1 MGARLK
7 VVPDSGPSGTVGKS
21 ESFYIV
27 HGFPA
32 MRVESGHLIIED
44 GTPRGSRVLRLSRT
58 ERTLKRI
65 IVTGRHGGITF
76 DALGWLQDVGISLY
90 VLRDGALMTSSVYS
104 HQDAALLRA
113 QARVVDLPA
122 GLEITKYLLDHK
134 LRGQAQVV
142 GMINEDTANWIVA
155 QLPKIESRRDIQA
168 CGLLEGGVA
177 AQYWEAW
184 RDVPLTWKNNVRSH
198 WSTFGTRHSQLG
210 GGMSPQYACNPA
222 NAMLNYAY
230 GILEGEV
237 NLACWSLGLNPIL
250 GISHKD
256 EGKRLSMAHDL
267 MEPVRP
273 VVDGLMLD
281 YWRNTRFDTMH
292 FVETKTGVTRILDKG
307 PVQGQ
312 IVEIVKDAV
321 ADRGSFF
328 EWVAHRI
335 VDEAEGKRTKRR
347 TPLTQSNRKAAQVR

>member
-1 MGARLK
+1 MGSRLK
-7 VVPDSGPSGTVGKS
+7 VVPDSGQSGTVGSS
-21 ESFYIV
+21 EAFYIV

-44 GTPRGSRVLRLSRT
+44 GTPRGSRVRRIPRI

-65 IVTGRHGGITF
+65 IINARHGGITF

-90 VLRDGALMTSSVYS
+90 VLRDGQLMTSSVYS

-113 QARVVDLPA
+113 QARVVDRPA

-134 LRGQAQVV
+134 MRGQAEVA
-142 GMINEDTANWIVA
+142 GMISDDAANWIVS
-155 QLPKIESRRDIQA
+155 QLPKIESRRDVQA
-168 CGLLEGGVA
+168 CGLLEGAVA
-177 AQYWEAW
+177 AQYWDAW
-184 RDVPLTWKNNVRSH
+184 RDVRLAWQNNVRSH
-198 WSTFGTRHSQLG
+198 WETFGARHSQLG
-210 GGMSPQYACNPA
+210 GGMSPRYACNPA

-237 NLACWSLGLNPIL
+237 NLACWTLGLNPIL

-256 EGKRLSMAHDL
+256 EGGRLSLAHDL

-281 YWRNTRFDTMH
+281 YWRNTEFKTMH

-307 PVQGQ
+307 PVQPQ

-335 VDEAEGKRTKRR
+335 VDESEGKRTRKR
-347 TPLTQSNRKAAQVR
+347 TPLTQQNRKEAQVR